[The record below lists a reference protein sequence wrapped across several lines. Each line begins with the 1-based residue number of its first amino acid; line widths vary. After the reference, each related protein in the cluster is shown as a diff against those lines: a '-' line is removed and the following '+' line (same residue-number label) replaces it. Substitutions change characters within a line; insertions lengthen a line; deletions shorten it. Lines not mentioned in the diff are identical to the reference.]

1 MNASASLFLSL
12 PPQRLPLLLRQ
23 QALPRKVW
31 VGEPVDGN
39 EFKNFVGTHT
49 AKIPVMHVS

>member
-1 MNASASLFLSL
+1 LFLSL

-23 QALPRKVW
+23 QALSRKVW
-31 VGEPVDGN
+31 VGESVDGN
-39 EFKNFVGTHT
+39 EFKNFVGTRT